1 MFMVITEGIVIVY
14 SLKKILRFAQ
24 NDMLGRKEK
33 ILRFARYA
41 ILERKAALI
50 ISDKHFFSKLKNRLQ
65 KPAFHTISLTFKG
78 KDQAVKFSWKA
89 PEMLVFSGVMMYIPA
104 RVLEAEYE
112 MRPKEQFNAY
122 TVPHT

>member
-24 NDMLGRKEK
+24 
-33 ILRFARYA
+33 
-41 ILERKAALI
+41 KAALI
-50 ISDKHFFSKLKNRLQ
+50 ISDKHFFSKLKNRPQ

-112 MRPKEQFNAY
+112 MRPNEQFNAY